1 LCPTSSLSSGW
12 CFFVAGKTGGVV
24 VEGLLSYARL
34 LFAQPQAG
42 KLSILVAAG
51 RQVQTVTSWDPGE
64 QSVDAVSRLK
74 TRDHGIY
81 HFQDDAFID

>member
-1 LCPTSSLSSGW
+1 MLQCVLSLAFSV
-12 CFFVAGKTGGVV
+12 FV
-24 VEGLLSYARL
+24 
-34 LFAQPQAG
+34 Q
-42 KLSILVAAG
+42 LSILVAAG